1 MCGERFHLNISSCSS
16 NIILMHGSKVLQN
29 VMIDVNLI
37 QGVAG
42 WLRLTV
48 RPSCSFWIATLLLHH
63 FHWSCTTTSH
73 YRWLDS
79 FPWRLGTHW
88 LQANLGKRCEHSCV
102 LIEDFLT
109 SNQIRNESGL
119 YKYAG
124 QRVQHSESQ
133 VHAIYNMEKL
143 KLLLYII

>member
-48 RPSCSFWIATLLLHH
+48 RPSCSF
-63 FHWSCTTTSH
+63 
-73 YRWLDS
+73 
-79 FPWRLGTHW
+79 
-88 LQANLGKRCEHSCV
+88 
-102 LIEDFLT
+102 
-109 SNQIRNESGL
+109 
-119 YKYAG
+119 
-124 QRVQHSESQ
+124 
-133 VHAIYNMEKL
+133 
-143 KLLLYII
+143 